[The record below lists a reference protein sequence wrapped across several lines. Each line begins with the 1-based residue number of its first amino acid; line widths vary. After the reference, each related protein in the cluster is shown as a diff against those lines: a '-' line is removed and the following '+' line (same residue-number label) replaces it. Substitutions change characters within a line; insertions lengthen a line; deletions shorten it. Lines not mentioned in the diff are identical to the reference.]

1 MLVNSCCNFVI
12 SALMLACVQGIIKTN
27 NSARSYRGI
36 YPGCNEPSCV
46 RHAQAFRYA
55 NHLSVQTCPNKNYWE
70 KTLPELAIEPP
81 EKLQIKPNR
90 IKKSCFSMMCTE
102 TLLQPETL
110 ATATPSSGD
119 KAPFRPPA
127 VPLVT
132 HDPYFSVWSA
142 ADCLTDEFTK
152 HWTGAT
158 QGMCGLVRIDG
169 VAYRYAG
176 PEAVGA
182 PALTQ
187 TGLDIA
193 PTRTV
198 YHFAGAGI
206 ALTLSFLSP
215 LLPHDLDSVSRPITY
230 LTWTAVSTDGKPHD
244 VSLYY
249 DAAAEWAVNTADQPV
264 NWSRSRAGDL
274 SVLRMGSQQQPVLEK
289 AGDNLRI
296 DWGYFYLAAPDTQ
309 GNENS
314 NNSKN
319 NGGKSAGIPLGG
331 TRSVLAGAVAVRQKF
346 VEDGTIPEADDTRM
360 PRAANDE
367 WIVGAF
373 TFALGAVGNQPVSRH
388 LILAY
393 DDGYSIEYFHQKLR
407 PYWRRNGLEADGLLR
422 EAEHDYAAIDKKCH
436 AFDAEI
442 TADLTRIGGAD
453 YAQIAALSFR
463 QCLAAHKL
471 VADKD
476 GSPLYFSKENF
487 SNGCIDT
494 VDVTY
499 PSSPFF
505 LLFNPYLLKAQ
516 LTPILD
522 YASSDRWKHAY
533 APHDLGTYP
542 KANGQ
547 VYGGG
552 EESDRDQ
559 MPVEECGNML
569 LMIAALTKA
578 DGNADYALK
587 HWDLLT
593 KWADYLHEN
602 GFNPDNQLCTDDFAG
617 HMAHNT
623 NLSLKAITAL
633 GGFAQVCEA
642 AGKHDVAQTYRQSA
656 EQMAAQW
663 VTMAQDGDHYRLAFD
678 SPGSWSQKYNLV
690 WDKLLGMKLFSPE
703 VARTEVASYKN
714 RLNRYGLPLDNRAAY
729 TKLDWTVWSA
739 TLADNEADFQ
749 TLVAPLTV
757 FVNESPSRVPLTD
770 WYGTVDG
777 KMVGFQARSVVG
789 GVYIPLLG
797 DAALWK
803 KWRSRAK

>member
-1 MLVNSCCNFVI
+1 M
-12 SALMLACVQGIIKTN
+12 TD
-27 NSARSYRGI
+27 
-36 YPGCNEPSCV
+36 
-46 RHAQAFRYA
+46 
-55 NHLSVQTCPNKNYWE
+55 
-70 KTLPELAIEPP
+70 PP
-81 EKLQIKPNR
+81 EKLLLVKPKH
-90 IKKSCFSMMCTE
+90 IKKTCVS
-102 TLLQPETL
+102 LLLAGTMLLPEALTS
-110 ATATPSSGD
+110 ATPAPGD
-119 KAPFRPPA
+119 NTPFRPPA

-142 ADCLTDEFTK
+142 ADRLTDEFTK

-176 PEAVGA
+176 PESVGA

-187 TGLDIA
+187 TGLDVS

-215 LLPHDLDSVSRPITY
+215 LLPHDLESVSRPITY
-230 LTWTAVSTDGKPHD
+230 LNWTAVATDGKTHD

-249 DAAAEWAVNTADQPV
+249 DAAAEWAVNTADQQV
-264 NWSRSRAGDL
+264 NWGRSRVGDL

-289 AGDNLRI
+289 TGDNLRI
-296 DWGYFYLAAPDTQ
+296 DWGYFYLAAPDTHD
-309 GNENS
+309 
-314 NNSKN
+314 NSKN
-319 NGGKSAGIPLGG
+319 NSGKSASAPSGG
-331 TRSVLAGAVAVRQKF
+331 THSVLASAAEVRQSF
-346 VEDGTIPEADDTRM
+346 VKNGSLPDADDTRM

-373 TFALGAVGNQPVSRH
+373 SFALGAISKKPVSRH

-422 EAEHDYAAIDKKCH
+422 EAEKDYAAIDKKCR

-476 GSPLYFSKENF
+476 GAPLYFSKENF

-505 LLFNPYLLKAQ
+505 LLFNPHLLKAQ

-522 YASSDRWKHAY
+522 YASTDHWKHAY

-587 HWDLLT
+587 YWALLT
-593 KWADYLHEN
+593 KWADYLREN

-617 HMAHNT
+617 HLAHNT
-623 NLSLKAITAL
+623 NLS
-633 GGFAQVCEA
+633 Q
-642 AGKHDVAQTYRQSA
+642 
-656 EQMAAQW
+656 
-663 VTMAQDGDHYRLAFD
+663 GDHRARRL
-678 SPGSWSQKYNLV
+678 
-690 WDKLLGMKLFSPE
+690 
-703 VARTEVASYKN
+703 
-714 RLNRYGLPLDNRAAY
+714 
-729 TKLDWTVWSA
+729 
-739 TLADNEADFQ
+739 
-749 TLVAPLTV
+749 
-757 FVNESPSRVPLTD
+757 
-770 WYGTVDG
+770 
-777 KMVGFQARSVVG
+777 RS
-789 GVYIPLLG
+789 GV
-797 DAALWK
+797 
-803 KWRSRAK
+803 